1 MMVVKILSQ
10 LVLVVYV
17 PGTFMFSYF
26 TQDQD
31 KATYHQASVLNGSMT
46 LRKSSS
52 SNQFFNTYSHSFHG
66 IV

>member
-1 MMVVKILSQ
+1 MVINSLSD
-10 LVLVVYV
+10 YIMGI
-17 PGTFMFSYF
+17 PGLSIFSYF